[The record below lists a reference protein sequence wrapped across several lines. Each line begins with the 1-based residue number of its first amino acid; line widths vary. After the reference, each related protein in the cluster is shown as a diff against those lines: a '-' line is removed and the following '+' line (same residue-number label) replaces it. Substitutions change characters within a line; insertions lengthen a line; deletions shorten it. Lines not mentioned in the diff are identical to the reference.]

1 MPAKPNRAV
10 SSAIRCIV
18 HSSDPPPPPPPHRAD
33 CAHSTVKG
41 FIRDDKDQAMEMKSS
56 GEKEP
61 EGEPERKTPSKD
73 SPLRWGV
80 FIVYLVVTVPMLLA
94 VIVMVAFP

>member
-1 MPAKPNRAV
+1 
-10 SSAIRCIV
+10 
-18 HSSDPPPPPPPHRAD
+18 
-33 CAHSTVKG
+33 
-41 FIRDDKDQAMEMKSS
+41 MEMKSS

-73 SPLRWGV
+73 SALRWGA